1 MAPPLFISFEGID
14 GSGKTTQA
22 ENLHKRLQEETHSAI
37 LVREPGSTPL
47 GESLRALLKGD
58 TPISALAEL
67 FLFEAARTELVS
79 KIIVPAITEGSTVIT
94 DRYTDSTIAYQGGGR
109 ELDINTIRS
118 LNNLAT
124 HGLKPDVTFLISS
137 DPKRALRRV
146 SDNATRYEQVQTQD
160 TGFYQRIANAYTQQA
175 ERDPTRVHIL
185 DGSLEKT
192 DLAQQIWHIVTAKL
206 NAPPP

>member
-1 MAPPLFISFEGID
+1 MASPLFISFEGID

-22 ENLHKRLQEETHSAI
+22 ENLHQRLQDENHPAI

-47 GESLRALLKGD
+47 GEILRALLKGN

-79 KIIVPAITEGSTVIT
+79 KIIVPAMTGGSTVIT

-109 ELDINTIRS
+109 QLDINTIRS
-118 LNNLAT
+118 LNNVAAQ
-124 HGLKPDVTFLISS
+124 GLKPDLTFLISS

-146 SDNATRYEQVQTQD
+146 RDNATRYEQFQTQD

-175 ERDPTRVHIL
+175 EQDPKRFHTL

-192 DLAQQIWHIVTAKL
+192 DIAQQIWNIVTAKL
-206 NAPPP
+206 SASLP

>member
-22 ENLHKRLQEETHSAI
+22 ENLHQRLQEKDHPAI

-47 GESLRALLKGD
+47 GETLRALLKGN

-79 KIIVPAITEGSTVIT
+79 KIIVPAMTGGSTVIT
-94 DRYTDSTIAYQGGGR
+94 DRYTDSSIAYQGGGR
-109 ELDINTIRS
+109 QLDINTIRS
-118 LNNLAT
+118 LNDVAT
-124 HGLKPDVTFLISS
+124 QGLKPDLTFLISS
-137 DPKRALRRV
+137 DPKRALRRAT
-146 SDNATRYEQVQTQD
+146 DNATRYEQFQTQD
-160 TGFYQRIANAYTQQA
+160 TDFYQRIADAYTQQA
-175 ERDPTRVHIL
+175 EQHPARFHTL

-192 DLAQQIWHIVTAKL
+192 EIAKQIWHIVTAKL
-206 NAPPP
+206 SAPLP